1 MKECMERWYLFT
13 GQRCSIRKYQ
23 SSPSS
28 RDIFELLRIAEQL
41 STDEFRIVIKKNKS
55 VFVPIFLNYGKV
67 SGTGLY
73 AAFVAKKCTPDYII
87 GYLGEAFVLE
97 CCAMGFGTCW
107 LGGSFKKGLVQSE
120 IELHYDEYISCITP
134 IGIPNERYIGRP
146 RKPLDKLTG
155 LTQEQLQ
162 SLPEWQVFALDCARL
177 APSAL
182 NCQPWRFMIDGD
194 NITVECISN
203 NYGFGKLDCGIAM
216 LHIELGAAHGGVFGE
231 WTVSDDA
238 QTAVFMPK

>member
-73 AAFVAKKCTPDYII
+73 AANRIPRRSFRI
-87 GYLGEAFVLE
+87 GVLRYGLWYL
-97 CCAMGFGTCW
+97 
-107 LGGSFKKGLVQSE
+107 LV
-120 IELHYDEYISCITP
+120 
-134 IGIPNERYIGRP
+134 GR
-146 RKPLDKLTG
+146 
-155 LTQEQLQ
+155 
-162 SLPEWQVFALDCARL
+162 F
-177 APSAL
+177 
-182 NCQPWRFMIDGD
+182 I
-194 NITVECISN
+194 
-203 NYGFGKLDCGIAM
+203 
-216 LHIELGAAHGGVFGE
+216 
-231 WTVSDDA
+231 
-238 QTAVFMPK
+238 